1 MPTPIRIKRS
11 AVAGKRPTTDQLQLG
26 ELAFNYN
33 DGHLYA
39 KRDTAG
45 VGIGTTTALLTPWK
59 ENIGGE
65 SIYFEN
71 NVGIGSSVPAVK
83 LDVDGSAYIAND
95 LEVVGT
101 LNLSTTTG
109 VSTFSSAVDINGIL
123 DVDGQ
128 ADLDEVVVAGVA
140 TFSNAVDI
148 NSTLDVDGDTQ
159 LDDLTVAGV
168 ATFSS
173 LIDANNRLDVVGGA
187 NLDQLNVTGVST
199 LTGNVSFGTSAFFGD
214 NDKINMGDGDDFQ
227 IYHASNGTGVIQ
239 NAGTGQLQL
248 RSNEIRL
255 LNQATDEDFAFFRDD
270 GAVELYYNNT
280 KRFETSGIG
289 VTITGETDING
300 DLNVSGV
307 STFTGAIDAN
317 GTLDVDGDTQLDDLN
332 VAGVATFSSAV
343 DINAGLDVD
352 GQSDLDEVVIA
363 GVSTFTNT
371 TDNSIG
377 NVNTGAVQLDGGM
390 GIAKH
395 LTVGAGLSVAEGL
408 TVAGVSTFVGLTT
421 FTGGNV
427 HISNDLFVGGIEVTG
442 GASIGEDI
450 TTRNLNV
457 TGVATV
463 GTGLSLGDDV
473 EAHFGDSGDLRIF
486 HSGVT
491 GNIKNSTGTLILQS
505 STVRIQD
512 GGSSQTAF
520 SAADGVATLYYE
532 NSKKLE
538 TTGAGVSVSSGAGL
552 TATIAGPANL
562 IIDPTVVG
570 DNTGTVRIKGD
581 LLVDGTQFIA
591 NSTTIDLAD
600 HRVGIATTV
609 GTNAILDGGG
619 IGIGSANILKT
630 ITWSNSSSSLK
641 SSDNWDLASGKT
653 FKINGT
659 DVLSSTTL
667 GSGVVNS
674 SLTNLGTLTALNSLH
689 ANVTGVVTAAQADIG
704 TSGLDVDGQTDL
716 DEVVVTGV
724 ATFSALVDANARLDV
739 VGGANID
746 QLNVAGV
753 STIQTLGVTGDL
765 SVSDKIVHTG
775 DANTAIRFPSADEFS
790 IETAGTERFRVKPG
804 GNISVA
810 NDLNV
815 TGVTTLGSDVL
826 VGTAITIHAGNIH
839 ASTGIIT
846 ALKFIG
852 DGAGITNLPGISTQ
866 STSVFTDVNISGTTT
881 TTQLRVS
888 GIGTAERF
896 FVSTGGLEVD
906 GQTDLDELAVAGVST
921 FNALIDANARIDVV
935 GGANIDQANVSGVST
950 FGGNVDVNAALDV
963 SGNITGT
970 GDFTLTDTDDGSAA
984 GPELKLY
991 RNSASPADS
1000 DYLGQIKFAGE
1011 SDTGAERNYAKITGK
1026 IKDASNGDEDGI
1038 IEVAHIKG
1046 GSQNISARWNSETL
1060 QLINDTQISVAGTAT
1075 FSQTVD
1081 INGGGQANTFKVE
1094 DLTDNRVVLAGT
1106 GGELEDSGNLTF
1118 DGTQLVVTGAI
1129 DANGTLDVDGQTDL
1143 DEVVVAGVS
1152 TFSALIDANARLDVV
1167 GGANIDQLNIT
1178 GVSTLGGDI
1187 SIADKIIHTGDTN
1200 TAIRFPADD
1209 TVTVE
1214 TAGSER
1220 VRVTDDGAIVTGIA
1234 TIVSTTAADSNNKYN
1249 FVVRGDDSGTDD
1261 ESAQIFLGAT
1271 STTTRGTVIAAQ
1283 RKSSSN
1289 DHDLIF
1295 KTSDT
1300 SAVPV
1305 ERVRISNV
1313 GRVGIGTV
1321 NPLDELHVNSSS
1333 TNVNLRLTRDLN
1345 TGARISGSDGASPA
1359 FIVET
1364 ISSGTPTERFRVTSA
1379 GNVNFLGSLV
1389 NVNATGVSSFVQL
1402 DVSTGGLDV
1411 DGQTDLDE
1419 VVVAGVSTF
1428 SALIDANA
1436 RLDVVGGA
1444 NIDQLNVTGV
1454 STFGS
1459 IAAPTLTGDVSIA
1472 DKIIH
1477 TGDTNT
1483 AIRFPDADTFTVETG
1498 GSERLRVTSG
1508 GDVGIGT
1515 ETPETPRGNKGLEVA
1530 GTTGAEIVATRYDD
1544 NLVDGD
1550 FIGGFVFKNLD
1561 AGGSPNHFAGMY
1573 AKANGTAGAMDLHFT
1588 GDRAQYEA
1596 DTADLT
1602 IRSGLVGIG
1611 TAAPGEKLHLTTTS
1625 GNCKLRIDAASA
1637 ASVDFYNSGTRF
1649 SDMFTD
1655 ASTSNFTITNRQNAH
1670 IIFRTNG
1677 TNERFTVGNAGISTF
1692 HGTGAVTVPSGD
1704 TSSRPT
1710 GIAGM
1715 FRYNS
1720 EENSFE
1726 GFTDS
1731 WGAIAGGGA
1740 TEVDTNV
1747 SSTSAVGVGS
1757 FATAEFRSAEVIAQ
1771 IVQIDEYQV
1780 GKYLMIHDGTTVTV
1794 IEQAAVATGDAM
1806 LGSFDGAI
1814 NGSNAELRVNMV
1826 SSGIATVT
1834 TKISTVTI

>member
-83 LDVDGSAYIAND
+83 LDVDGSVYIAND

-109 VSTFSSAVDINGIL
+109 VSTFSSAVDINGTL

-214 NDKINMGDGDDFQ
+214 NDKINMGDGNDLQ
-227 IYHASNGTGVIQ
+227 IYHASNGTGIIQ
-239 NAGTGQLQL
+239 NAGSGQLQL
-248 RSNEIRL
+248 RSDTIRL

-307 STFTGAIDAN
+307 STFTGAIEVQSTT
-317 GTLDVDGDTQLDDLN
+317 TLFGQVNTAELG
-332 VAGVATFSSAV
+332 VSGVATFSAAV

-352 GQSDLDEVVIA
+352 GQSDLDEVVVA

-427 HISNDLFVGGIEVTG
+427 HISNDLFVGGVEVTG

-463 GTGLSLGDDV
+463 GTGLSLGDDI
-473 EAHFGDSGDLRIF
+473 EAHFGDDGDLRIY
-486 HSGVT
+486 HNGVT

-505 STVRIQD
+505 GTVRIQD
-512 GGSSQTAF
+512 AGSSETAF
-520 SAADGVATLYYE
+520 SATDGVATLYYE

-630 ITWSNSSSSLK
+630 ITWNNSSSSLK

-775 DANTAIRFPSADEFS
+775 DTNTAIRFPSADEFS

-810 NDLNV
+810 KDLNV

-852 DGAGITNLPGISTQ
+852 DGAGITNLPGISTE
-866 STSVFTDVNISGTTT
+866 STSVFTDVNVSGTSTIA
-881 TTQLRVS
+881 QLRVS
-888 GIGTAERF
+888 GIGTAEKF

-906 GQTDLDELAVAGVST
+906 GQTDLDELVVAGVST

-935 GGANIDQANVSGVST
+935 GGANIDQVNAGLSSFTQLDVSTGGLDVDGETQLDELVVAGVST
-950 FGGNVDVNAALDV
+950 F
-963 SGNITGT
+963 
-970 GDFTLTDTDDGSAA
+970 SAA
-984 GPELKLY
+984 
-991 RNSASPADS
+991 
-1000 DYLGQIKFAGE
+1000 
-1011 SDTGAERNYAKITGK
+1011 
-1026 IKDASNGDEDGI
+1026 
-1038 IEVAHIKG
+1038 
-1046 GSQNISARWNSETL
+1046 
-1060 QLINDTQISVAGTAT
+1060 
-1075 FSQTVD
+1075 VD
-1081 INGGGQANTFKVE
+1081 IN
-1094 DLTDNRVVLAGT
+1094 
-1106 GGELEDSGNLTF
+1106 S
-1118 DGTQLVVTGAI
+1118 
-1129 DANGTLDVDGQTDL
+1129 TLDVDGDTQLDDL
-1143 DEVVVAGVS
+1143 NVAGVA

-1167 GGANIDQLNIT
+1167 GGANIDQLNVS
-1178 GVSTLGGDI
+1178 GVSTLTGNVSFGSSALFGDSDHILLGDGDDLQIYHDATDSYIDNKTGDLILRTSSAGDDVFVRAMDDVFIQPANGANGVTVKGEGAVEIYHNNTKKFETTSSGVSATGDI
-1187 SIADKIIHTGDTN
+1187 GATGIITATGM
-1200 TAIRFPADD
+1200 
-1209 TVTVE
+1209 VLV
-1214 TAGSER
+1214 AGSGL
-1220 VRVTDDGAIVTGIA
+1220 DAGAVG
-1234 TIVSTTAADSNNKYN
+1234 VLTALS
-1249 FVVRGDDSGTDD
+1249 
-1261 ESAQIFLGAT
+1261 
-1271 STTTRGTVIAAQ
+1271 
-1283 RKSSSN
+1283 
-1289 DHDLIF
+1289 
-1295 KTSDT
+1295 
-1300 SAVPV
+1300 
-1305 ERVRISNV
+1305 
-1313 GRVGIGTV
+1313 
-1321 NPLDELHVNSSS
+1321 LD
-1333 TNVNLRLTRDLN
+1333 
-1345 TGARISGSDGASPA
+1345 I
-1359 FIVET
+1359 
-1364 ISSGTPTERFRVTSA
+1364 
-1379 GNVNFLGSLV
+1379 
-1389 NVNATGVSSFVQL
+1389 
-1402 DVSTGGLDV
+1402 STGGLDV

-1428 SALIDANA
+1428 SSDL
-1436 RLDVVGGA
+1436 
-1444 NIDQLNVTGV
+1444 
-1454 STFGS
+1454 
-1459 IAAPTLTGDVSIA
+1459 SIA

-1483 AIRFPDADTFTVETG
+1483 AIRFPAADTFTVETA
-1498 GSERLRVTSG
+1498 GSERLRVDSNGEILIGLTSARDNLANNASGVEAQVQIEGTSFTSSTLSIIRNSADENDG
-1508 GDVGIGT
+1508 GIIIGKT
-1515 ETPETPRGNKGLEVA
+1515 RATSTGGNDAVIA
-1530 GTTGAEIVATRYDD
+1530 GDDLGSLTWAGSDGTSLQFGAEIVAEVQSGVGNDD
-1544 NLVDGD
+1544 LPTDLIFKTN
-1550 FIGGFVFKNLD
+1550 GGTT
-1561 AGGSPNHFAGMY
+1561 S
-1573 AKANGTAGAMDLHFT
+1573 
-1588 GDRAQYEA
+1588 
-1596 DTADLT
+1596 T
-1602 IRSGLVGIG
+1602 IERLRIDSAGLVGIG
-1611 TAAPGEKLHLTTTS
+1611 TDNPDAFNSNADDLVIFGTGHQGLTIRSGTSHDGSIMFNDTNDTNQRGIIRYLHTDDSMAFHTS
-1625 GNCKLRIDAASA
+1625 GGEALRITSTGLVGIGSQSPAQALDIMSANPVIRLTDTDPAGVFSQIDGAGGDLILSADGGAGSSNSFISFRVDGTDANAEKLRITGIG
-1637 ASVDFYNSGTRF
+1637 SVGIGTDDPEHALVIKDDGLARIRIRN
-1649 SDMFTD
+1649 D
-1655 ASTSNFTITNRQNAH
+1655 STSANSFSSFNLKTRNGEWSIYSEGSSGASDYLK
-1670 IIFRTNG
+1670 IFQADVGTHMYFYEDIDKVGINSAFCQVDVNG
-1677 TNERFTVGNAGISTF
+1677 NTLGNSSFGFHESTADSGFHVVSGGIERFFVGNAGISSF
-1692 HGTGAVTVPSGD
+1692 SGTGAVQVPAGN
-1704 TSSRPT
+1704 TAARPT

-1720 EENSFE
+1720 EDGNFE

-1731 WGAIAGGGA
+1731 WGAIAGSGGGA
-1740 TEVDTNV
+1740 SEVDTNV

-1757 FATAEFRSAEVIAQ
+1757 FATASFRSAEVIAQ

-1794 IEQAAVATGDAM
+1794 IEQAAVATGDSM

-1826 SSGIATVT
+1826 TSGIATVT